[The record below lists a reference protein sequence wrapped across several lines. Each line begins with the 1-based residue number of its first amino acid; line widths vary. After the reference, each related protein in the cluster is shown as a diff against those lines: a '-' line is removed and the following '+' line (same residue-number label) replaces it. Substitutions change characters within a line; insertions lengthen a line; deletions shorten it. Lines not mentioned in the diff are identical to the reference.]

1 MTEKETKEE
10 KPKKTTSR
18 KNIQLGLTLKALR
31 EYSNL
36 SIEEASKLSKVKP
49 EKITKIEEEGQKP
62 TKTQL
67 LNILSSYGGLDLN
80 EIFEKKKNTK
90 KAETEKSE
98 KSEKSEKGKEQKTP
112 EKKTLEELAGEVGH
126 RWKVYTDGSCVP
138 NPGKGAW
145 AYVILCDGEEVERK
159 SGFDPCTTNNIMEM
173 TAMIN
178 GITRLSE
185 LGVCGIVGISDSQ
198 YVIRGITSWVDSW
211 VFSDPN
217 LTDRLNGKLWLELYN
232 LRNNTMGLSFKW
244 VKGHNGNEWNELC
257 DSLCE
262 QEYYK
267 RGLPSQ
273 VYFRSY
279 KTK

>member
-1 MTEKETKEE
+1 MSE
-10 KPKKTTSR
+10 KKTTTR
-18 KNIQLGLTLKALR
+18 KNVQLGLTLKALR

-36 SIEEASKLSKVKP
+36 TIEEAAKLSKVKP

-80 EIFEKKKNTK
+80 EIYQKKQKAKTEDNAEKKQK
-90 KAETEKSE
+90 KAD
-98 KSEKSEKGKEQKTP
+98 
-112 EKKTLEELAGEVGH
+112 KKTLEDLAAEDGH
-126 RWKVYTDGSCVP
+126 KWKVYTDGSCVP

-159 SGFDPCTTNNIMEM
+159 SGFNPCTTNNVMEL

-178 GITRLSE
+178 GLERLIK
-185 LGVCGIVGISDSQ
+185 LGVKSMVGISDSQ
-198 YVIRGITSWVDSW
+198 YVIRGITDWINNWVRL
-211 VFSDPN
+211 DPT
-217 LTDRLNGKLWLELYN
+217 LRERLNGDLWMQLYN
-232 LRNNTMGLSFKW
+232 FRRSIPDLTFKW

-257 DSLCE
+257 DRLCE
-262 QEYYK
+262 QEYYI

-273 VYFRSY
+273 DYFRPY